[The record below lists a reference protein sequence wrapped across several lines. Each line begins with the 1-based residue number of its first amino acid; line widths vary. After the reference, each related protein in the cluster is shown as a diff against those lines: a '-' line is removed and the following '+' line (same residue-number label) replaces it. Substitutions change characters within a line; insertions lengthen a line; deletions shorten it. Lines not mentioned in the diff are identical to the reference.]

1 MHVNQLKYIVPR
13 FDHLKAE
20 RASVKTAT
28 LQQKPTTD
36 IVESLVTEQ
45 TPMNERDEHDLDIN
59 REENEETVE
68 DRAVIRE
75 QQERGA
81 QLDEDTPLITGGWC
95 NGIKET
101 FSNKGRDH
109 NQ

>member
-20 RASVKTAT
+20 PVSVKTAT

-36 IVESLVTEQ
+36 IFESLVTEQ

-59 REENEETVE
+59 REENEERDSTSSYQ
-68 DRAVIRE
+68 RA
-75 QQERGA
+75 
-81 QLDEDTPLITGGWC
+81 TGGRS
-95 NGIKET
+95 T
-101 FSNKGRDH
+101 A
-109 NQ
+109 